1 MFLNKERVG
10 VKVERFGSKRE
21 HKYKITEDSIVMVKN
36 GTLVMPVNFISDD
49 FKVYDKEGKEVIEPT
64 GRFFITAETIDPYH
78 IILDIF

>member
-21 HKYKITEDSIVMVKN
+21 HKYKITEDSIVTVKN
-36 GTLVMPVNFISDD
+36 GTPVMPVNFLSDD

-64 GRFFITAETIDPYH
+64 GLFFITAETIDSYH

>member
-21 HKYKITEDSIVMVKN
+21 HKYKITEDSIVMVKS
-36 GTLVMPVNFISDD
+36 GTLVMPVDFLSDD
-49 FKVYDKEGKEVIEPT
+49 FKVYDKEEKEVIEPT